1 MPDKDLTLYAKQTP
15 VMSSYTVYHYKESV
29 DGSYFGLTDEE
40 VLSGLTESEVTP
52 QPKQYEGFTSPEAK
66 TGQVNGWGGPD
77 IWYRYTRNSYNLTYV
92 LNNGEDNKTSEVRY
106 EADITNTPS
115 QTGYAFAGWYTDE
128 ALTQPYVQTTMPAHD
143 LTLYAKWEAGMK
155 TYQVRHY
162 QQSIGNSEQ
171 YDLAETE
178 TVTAKTGEHLTL
190 AVKAYEGFTAP
201 EPVSYDVVD
210 DGEIT
215 YVDYKYTRD
224 RHQVTIHYN
233 NGNDSE
239 TKELAYG
246 EKWDEKPDRAG
257 YAFAGW
263 YTDAEFTKAF
273 DGVVP
278 DRDITLYAKWD
289 VQSVNYTVKHCLQNA
304 NDDVYSLGA
313 QENFNAD
320 TDTVVTPEV
329 KNYDGF
335 TAPEKQQVTVEGDG
349 TTTVIYRYTRNV
361 HTLTLKNYD
370 GKTDKTVEARYEMS
384 IPKPTRAGY
393 E

>member
-1 MPDKDLTLYAKQTP
+1 
-15 VMSSYTVYHYKESV
+15 
-29 DGSYFGLTDEE
+29 
-40 VLSGLTESEVTP
+40 
-52 QPKQYEGFTSPEAK
+52 
-66 TGQVNGWGGPD
+66 
-77 IWYRYTRNSYNLTYV
+77 
-92 LNNGEDNKTSEVRY
+92 
-106 EADITNTPS
+106 
-115 QTGYAFAGWYTDE
+115 
-128 ALTQPYVQTTMPAHD
+128 
-143 LTLYAKWEAGMK
+143 MK

-162 QQSIGNSEQ
+162 QQSIDNSEQ

-201 EPVSYDVVD
+201 KPVSYDVVD
-210 DGEIT
+210 DGEVT

-246 EKWDEKPDRAG
+246 EKWEEKPYRAG
-257 YAFAGW
+257 YVFAGW
-263 YTDAEFTKAF
+263 YTDAEFKKAF

-278 DRDITLYAKWD
+278 ARDITLYAKWD
-289 VQSVNYTVKHCLQNA
+289 VQSVNYTIKHCLQNA
-304 NDDVYSLGA
+304 NDDGYSLGA

-329 KNYDGF
+329 KNFDGF
-335 TAPEKQQVTVEGDG
+335 TAPKKQQVTVEGDG
-349 TTTVIYRYTRNV
+349 RTTVIYRYTRNV

-393 E
+393 AFAGWYTDAKCTKEYKANMPDQDPNAKTQTADDTGEKPTGIRIPGYPSITIEADKKDVQMNLMNPEGNPCYFTFEIVLNDTDETIYTSKMVEP